1 MIRIDDNSP
10 VLLDSNH
17 VAVLTTMKLKIGIQ
31 LNDNSPVLLDSNRVT
46 PLCFS
51 WNPTVI
57 L

>member
-31 LNDNSPVLLDSNRVT
+31 LNANSPVLLDSNRVT